1 MEVPGVVESAVIGV
15 PDALKGEAVVIFYT
29 GENSDATM
37 EAIRKKVEESMGKS
51 FLPRFTIWLPQ
62 LPKTR
67 NGKIVRRVVKRA
79 FLGQDPGDVS
89 NLEDTAIMDYITEV
103 GRIRDR
109 PDDFQGMSI

>member
-1 MEVPGVVESAVIGV
+1 MLGPVQCQAFPK
-15 PDALKGEAVVIFYT
+15 LKLIRDLPAGT
-29 GENSDATM
+29 GSG
-37 EAIRKKVEESMGKS
+37 SH
-51 FLPRFTIWLPQ
+51 
-62 LPKTR
+62 
-67 NGKIVRRVVKRA
+67 RA